1 LFYVVKVVGSSL
13 FVVNEASELVR
24 LDLEGLVAD
33 FEQQTSHSK
42 PTVVVKSV
50 RGFDV
55 FEPNGGGQKSD
66 SSVWTISDK
75 GHVQCV
81 STGARRQ
88 PLLDTTMPKSSGS
101 TTFHAIAA
109 GKDFAVTAAYDGSSD
124 NNVYQ
129 CLAAAD
135 KLEVVKTELTRKNDG
150 GSSSR
155 LLM

>member
-1 LFYVVKVVGSSL
+1 
-13 FVVNEASELVR
+13 VR

-42 PTVVVKSV
+42 PTVVAKSV

-55 FEPNGGGQKSD
+55 FDPNGGGQKSD

-150 GSSSR
+150 GSSR